1 NATERD
7 IKPFVMARKNFLF
20 ACTQAGADSLGVH
33 FTLIL
38 TAKAHRLNPAD
49 YYMYILKQIPFCK
62 SFEDYNRLLPW
73 NFKES

>member
-1 NATERD
+1 
-7 IKPFVMARKNFLF
+7 
-20 ACTQAGADSLGVH
+20 LGVH

-38 TAKAHRLNPAD
+38 TAKAHRLNPVD

-73 NFKES
+73 NFKKS